1 MKVIN
6 RYPMG
11 TYMCLL
17 IPQQSYRPSLYY
29 SFCLRTHFQSSR
41 PFAYALSSSRS
52 SRPFAYALAS
62 SFPPFCSRAHF
73 QSSRPFAYTI
83 ISQPDKLTVQRA
95 EPSLEEKVNASG
107 QRRAYQSVCLCY
119 GFSVERKQQEGIT
132 FSNDNEDDANDNTN
146 ASNNRWAAST
156 IRTAKGN
163 STTVTN
169 QQRLDMVLHIATRFS
184 VLHLTFTCSRNGTS
198 LKTQQNKQSRKGSE
212 WKNEWMKVTSPA
224 VCSSRVC

>member
-1 MKVIN
+1 
-6 RYPMG
+6 MG

-29 SFCLRTHFQSSR
+29 SFCLRTHFQ
-41 PFAYALSSSRS
+41 S

-132 FSNDNEDDANDNTN
+132 FAFLPLVMTM
-146 ASNNRWAAST
+146 
-156 IRTAKGN
+156 RTML
-163 STTVTN
+163 TTT
-169 QQRLDMVLHIATRFS
+169 RMPATTGEQP
-184 VLHLTFTCSRNGTS
+184 V
-198 LKTQQNKQSRKGSE
+198 Q
-212 WKNEWMKVTSPA
+212 
-224 VCSSRVC
+224 